1 MKQIQ
6 PIIFPIN
13 LGTATILNCVGSD
26 NFSTSVT
33 IYYQLLTETNQQLQA
48 GNLYMEG
55 TDYINY
61 NSSTDGN
68 EFIYQWTASQI
79 GVTLI

>member
-6 PIIFPIN
+6 PVIFPLN
-13 LGTATILNCVGSD
+13 LGTAIYLNCVGND

-33 IYYQLLTETNQQLQA
+33 IYYQLISAENATLQS
-48 GNLYMEG
+48 GNLNLDG
-55 TDYINY
+55 QDYEIY
-61 NSSTDGN
+61 NTSSDGN
-68 EFIYQWTASQI
+68 EFIYEWTSVQL